1 MTSSPSQRPPVI
13 EWDHTTFAYGAAV
26 VVEDVSLSIHEGE
39 LAAVLGPNGS
49 GKSTL
54 IRLALGLLRPISGAV
69 RIFGRNAEDFGDW
82 GRVGYMPQVVA
93 GVWRDFPVTV
103 AETVAHGAYRGISPL
118 ALFRRSERADV
129 VEALEAVG
137 MADSIRQRLSEL
149 SVGQQQRVLLARA
162 LVREPE
168 LLVLDEPAAGV
179 DVSGEEH
186 LYAVLRDLNRDRGM
200 TVVLVSHDIGAM
212 LREASTI
219 ACMNRTLVRHGP
231 PHELTREEISI
242 LYGVPVDVLVHD
254 ALHEHR

>member
-1 MTSSPSQRPPVI
+1 
-13 EWDHTTFAYGAAV
+13 
-26 VVEDVSLSIHEGE
+26 
-39 LAAVLGPNGS
+39 
-49 GKSTL
+49 
-54 IRLALGLLRPISGAV
+54 
-69 RIFGRNAEDFGDW
+69 
-82 GRVGYMPQVVA
+82 
-93 GVWRDFPVTV
+93 
-103 AETVAHGAYRGISPL
+103 
-118 ALFRRSERADV
+118 
-129 VEALEAVG
+129 
-137 MADSIRQRLSEL
+137 MADYASRRLSEL

-168 LLVLDEPAAGV
+168 LLMLDEPAAGV